1 MKQQTEETI
10 VKGHVKEYLAIKGIF
25 NYPLVQGLGAYRGVP
40 DRVMHYKGQVHYL
53 EIKKPDGKL
62 SVYQQMFQGQCHV
75 DDIPY
80 HVIRSLEDI
89 QLVIEEG

>member
-40 DRVMHYKGQVHYL
+40 DRIMHFRGEV
-53 EIKKPDGKL
+53 G
-62 SVYQQMFQGQCHV
+62 
-75 DDIPY
+75 
-80 HVIRSLEDI
+80 
-89 QLVIEEG
+89 